1 MLFKRVRFFELGH
14 RAEASGLPL
23 SEVKKKP
30 AKKARAG
37 NEDTVGDDANSGNE
51 EATTLAKKTPPEI
64 YADREEEGL
73 YANDATA
80 QWATEAAMVDF
91 MAQIDR
97 HGNRWTRRASPKVVK
112 LRPYLNLDMSSATT
126 AKMARMTLRAYRPFV
141 GRAADPML
149 IQDDSVA
156 VEELEVIIRSSA
168 CPRHLVER
176 YQQHN
181 RRRGQKRKRNKFH
194 AKLP

>member
-1 MLFKRVRFFELGH
+1 
-14 RAEASGLPL
+14 
-23 SEVKKKP
+23 
-30 AKKARAG
+30 
-37 NEDTVGDDANSGNE
+37 
-51 EATTLAKKTPPEI
+51 
-64 YADREEEGL
+64 
-73 YANDATA
+73 
-80 QWATEAAMVDF
+80 MVDF

-112 LRPYLNLDMSSATT
+112 LKPYLNLDMSSATA

-156 VEELEVIIRSSA
+156 VEELEVFIRSSA

-181 RRRGQKRKRNKFH
+181 RRRGQKRERNKEE
-194 AKLP
+194 ATKAACGDATRRRMSCDRPSVVIDEQQPYQRRDPQTRSKRQTEVAA